1 VPVFS
6 FATIYRHKNKHNIKF
21 SSSVLSNG
29 KTEDMSVVEFVK
41 NHAEVLN
48 LLPSSLAHSLISIA
62 NNEAIPIIEKEVT
75 PSHIGL
81 YSLLIIILN
90 SILISANIMSSKVM
104 HVFGIDI
111 VAGAICFPLTYSIT
125 AIIVEL
131 FGFSEARKAIIYG
144 MVGNGIFVFFIK
156 LAIIVQCADS
166 WPNQT
171 AFEVVL
177 NTSSKVFFASMLALF
192 TGDIFSSYVL
202 AWIKEQIT
210 YLSLFV
216 RILLSS
222 VLGILI
228 DSSIFLLFIHFSTS
242 SYYDVLNMLI
252 NVLFHKFSYE
262 LFASIAICPLIKII
276 KNNYPSCQYQPLKIR
291 LNEKV

>member
-1 VPVFS
+1 MFS

-21 SSSVLSNG
+21 SSSVLTNG
-29 KTEDMSVVEFVK
+29 RTEDISVVEFVK
-41 NHAEVLN
+41 NHADVLN

-62 NNEAIPIIEKEVT
+62 NNEAIPIIEKEVI
-75 PSHIGL
+75 PSHINL
-81 YSLLIIILN
+81 YCLLMIIFN

-104 HVFGIDI
+104 HIFGIDI

-131 FGFSEARKAIIYG
+131 FGFIEARKAIIYG
-144 MVGNGIFVFFIK
+144 MIGNGIFAFFIK
-156 LAIIVQCADS
+156 LAIIVQYADS
-166 WPNQT
+166 WPNQA
-171 AFEVVL
+171 AFEIVL
-177 NTSSKVFFASMLALF
+177 NTSNKVFFASMLALF
-192 TGDIFSSYVL
+192 IGDVFSSYVL

-210 YLSLFV
+210 YISLFV

-228 DSSIFLLFIHFSTS
+228 DSSIFLFFIHYSTS
-242 SYYDVLNMLI
+242 SYYDVFNMLI

-262 LFASIAICPLIKII
+262 LLASILVCPLIKVI
-276 KNNYPSCQYQPLKIR
+276 KKNYPAYQYQPLKVSFY
-291 LNEKV
+291 EKDLY